1 MDETTFKQ
9 QLSEKLVDLRNHSE
23 LTLEEAAESSGLSED
38 QLQEYEAGNAL
49 PAVGEL
55 MNLGQLFGVSLNHF
69 FLSGPPTARVE
80 IVRSTDRWKVDP
92 QTDTAAAL
100 NYSYEALAY
109 RLTDKV
115 MSPFHVEIP
124 PSEQKNVKPLSHDGE
139 EFHFIL
145 SGEVEMT
152 IDQETYCLASG
163 DSIYFDSRLPHTVRA
178 LEFQPARMLACLV
191 NVHRRAKGESPMQ
204 RAH

>member
-1 MDETTFKQ
+1 MDEAMFKQ
-9 QLSEKLVDLRNHSE
+9 QLGGKLIDLRNQNG
-23 LTLEEAAESSGLSED
+23 LTLKEAAESSGLSQE
-38 QLQEYEAGNAL
+38 QLEVYEAGSTL
-49 PAVGEL
+49 PALGEL
-55 MNLGQLFGVSLNHF
+55 MSLARLFDVSMNHF
-69 FLSGPPTARVE
+69 FTSGPPTARVE
-80 IVRSTDRWKVDP
+80 VVKATERWKVEP

-124 PSEQKNVKPLSHDGE
+124 PSEHMDAKPLSHEGE

-145 SGEVEMT
+145 SGEVEMV
-152 IDQETYCLASG
+152 IEKETHRLASG
-163 DSIYFDSRLPHTVRA
+163 DAIYFDSRLPHSVRA
-178 LEFQPARMLACLV
+178 LGFQPARMLACLI
-191 NVHRRAKGESPMQ
+191 NVHRPTRGESPLQ